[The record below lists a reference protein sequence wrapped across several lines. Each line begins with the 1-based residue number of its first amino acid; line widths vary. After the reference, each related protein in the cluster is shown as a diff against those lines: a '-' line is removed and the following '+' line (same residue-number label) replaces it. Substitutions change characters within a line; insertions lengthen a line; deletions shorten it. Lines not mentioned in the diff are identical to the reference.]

1 MPLGTHTLGSDRE
14 SKATTLTGL
23 LDRFEKQRDACSR
36 FIGQFAKEDPTGFLE
51 AALAFLKR
59 GGDGPAEQYLVRFL
73 RTQGNLLKLLTDP
86 AGLHI
91 DEAVHLACVWRPHI
105 SDLDVLLAK
114 TLKGASIQEAERILH
129 ILGYVTENNRILP
142 LLMPL
147 MEHSSERIRQKAVL
161 IFGKFC
167 QSSIFAKVSLRNSD
181 SRIRAN
187 AVEGLWRVNAGWAA
201 DALLEALEDPNN
213 RVAANAA
220 LGLYKRGHKDGRQ
233 PLVRMA
239 AHSKAAFRASA
250 AWAMGETRDEDFLP
264 ALELLKG
271 NTEEIVVR
279 NAVTG
284 IDKIKHCGK
293 SRAASQRKS
302 GKSLENT
309 STQTLIR
316 AGVHGDSTTKGASKS
331 AKQHS
336 RVPPRKSHPVL
347 SKEQLMSILKQ
358 YMMKA
363 GEGYAAWYVGVC
375 RDPRERLFKEH
386 RVVESGEFWLYRR
399 ADNPETAE
407 AVEDVFVNWYGAEGR
422 PGTEENPTY
431 VYAYKKAPG
440 TDP

>member
-36 FIGQFAKEDPTGFLE
+36 FIGQFAKEDPAGFRE
-51 AALAFLKR
+51 AALVFLNR
-59 GGDGPAEQYLVRFL
+59 GGDGPAERYLVRFL
-73 RTQGNLLKLLTDP
+73 RTQGDLLKLLTDP
-86 AGLHI
+86 AGPHI

-142 LLMPL
+142 LLIPL
-147 MEHSSERIRQKAVL
+147 MEHGSERVRQKAVL

-167 QSSIFAKVSLRNSD
+167 QSAIFAEVFLRNSD

-187 AVEGLWRVNAGWAA
+187 AVEGLWKVSAGWAA

-233 PLVRMA
+233 ALVRMA

-250 AWAMGETRDEDFLP
+250 AWAMGETRDEKFLP

-271 NTEEIVVR
+271 NAAKIVVR
-279 NAVTG
+279 KAATA
-284 IDKIKHCGK
+284 IDKIMLCRKN
-293 SRAASQRKS
+293 RAASQRES
-302 GKSLENT
+302 GKSLENA
-309 STQTLIR
+309 STQTVIR
-316 AGVHGDSTTKGASKS
+316 AGVRGGSTKKGVSKS

-336 RVPPRKSHPVL
+336 RVPLRKSDPAL
-347 SKEQLMSILKQ
+347 SNEQLLSILKQ
-358 YMMKA
+358 YIMKA
-363 GEGYAAWYVGVC
+363 GVGYSAWYVGVC
-375 RDPRERLFKEH
+375 RDPKERLFQEH
-386 RVVESGEFWLYRR
+386 RVVESGGLWVYRR
-399 ADNPETAE
+399 TDSPETAE
-407 AVEDVFVNWYGAEGR
+407 AVEDLFVNRHGADGR

-431 VYAYKKAPG
+431 VYAYKKVPG

>member
-14 SKATTLTGL
+14 SKATALTGL

-36 FIGQFAKEDPTGFLE
+36 FIGQFAKEDPAGFRE
-51 AALAFLKR
+51 AALVFLNR
-59 GGDGPAEQYLVRFL
+59 GGDGPAERYLVRFL
-73 RTQGNLLKLLTDP
+73 RTQGDLLKLLTDP
-86 AGLHI
+86 AGPHI

-142 LLMPL
+142 LLIPL
-147 MEHSSERIRQKAVL
+147 MEHGSERVRQKAVL

-167 QSSIFAKVSLRNSD
+167 QSAIFAEVFLRNSD

-187 AVEGLWRVNAGWAA
+187 AVQGLWKVSAGWAA
-201 DALLEALEDPNN
+201 DALLGALEDPNN
-213 RVAANAA
+213 RVVANAA

-233 PLVRMA
+233 ALVRMA

-250 AWAMGETRDEDFLP
+250 AWAMGETRDENFLP

-271 NTEEIVVR
+271 NTAKIVVR
-279 NAVTG
+279 KAATA
-284 IDKIKHCGK
+284 IDKIRHCRK
-293 SRAASQRKS
+293 SRAASQRES
-302 GKSLENT
+302 GKSLENA
-309 STQTLIR
+309 STQTVIR
-316 AGVHGDSTTKGASKS
+316 AGARGGSTKKGVSRS

-336 RVPPRKSHPVL
+336 RVPPRQSDPAL
-347 SKEQLMSILKQ
+347 SNEQLLSILKQ
-358 YMMKA
+358 YIMKA
-363 GEGYAAWYVGVC
+363 GAGYSAWYVGVC
-375 RDPRERLFKEH
+375 RDPKERLFKEH
-386 RVVESGEFWLYRR
+386 RVVESGGLWVYRR
-399 ADNPETAE
+399 TDSPETAE
-407 AVEDVFVNWYGAEGR
+407 AVEDLFVNRHGADGR

-431 VYAYKKAPG
+431 VYAYKKVPG